1 MARLI
6 TFGCSCAFGQG
17 LADCLNTDFL
27 DIHSS
32 SPSQLGW
39 PSQVGQKLGV
49 PVINK
54 SWPAASNM
62 EILYNILEFD
72 YQEGDIVVIMWS
84 NYLRD
89 VYFTSLFKFPFFR
102 RRLGV
107 WKKTALARKWID
119 NMSEQDYIKKSWIY
133 IHHAGLHLKNK
144 NIKYIH
150 YPAYPKELDK
160 HKLPFLDIEN
170 YYSDGAV
177 YNDIALDGSHP
188 GPESHKLMAERI
200 FNIINEQK

>member
-6 TFGCSCAFGQG
+6 TFGCSVPFGQG
-17 LADCLNTDFL
+17 LSDCLNTSLL
-27 DIHSS
+27 DIHKLTPSQYGW
-32 SPSQLGW
+32 PALLGSQLGI
-39 PSQVGQKLGV
+39 

-62 EILYNILEFD
+62 EILYNILEFE
-72 YQEGDIVVIMWS
+72 YQENDIVVIMWA

-89 VYFTSLFKFPFFR
+89 VYITSLFKFPFFR

-107 WKKTALARKWID
+107 WKNTALARKWID

-133 IHHAGLHLKNK
+133 IHHAGLHLRNK
-144 NIKYIH
+144 NVKYIH
-150 YPAYPKELDK
+150 YPAYPLELDK
-160 HKLPFLDIEN
+160 HRLTFLDIEH

-177 YNDIALDGSHP
+177 YEDFALDGSHP
-188 GPESHKLMAERI
+188 GPKSHKIMADKI
-200 FNIINEQK
+200 FNRLNEHK